1 MSIWLSFIAVNLLA
15 ASSGAIFKPGPWYE
29 SLQKPVWCPPNWLF
43 APAWMVLFLINAWAG
58 VRVFEAAAPE
68 AVVGLMTLYGISLV
82 LNAGWSAFFFGAK
95 RPDWAL
101 AELVFL
107 WLSIFAQ
114 ILLFAPVDQTAS
126 FLLMPYLAWVS
137 FAGVLNFSMWRL
149 NRTRIVA
156 DSAL

>member
-1 MSIWLSFIAVNLLA
+1 MSVWLSFIAVNLLA
-15 ASSGAIFKPGPWYE
+15 ASSGAIFKPGAWYE

-43 APAWMVLFLINAWAG
+43 APAWSILFLINAWAG
-58 VRVFEAAAPE
+58 VRVYEAAAPE
-68 AVVGLMTLYGISLV
+68 AVVVLMALYGVSLL
-82 LNAGWSAFFFGAK
+82 LNAGWSGFFFGAK

-107 WLSIFAQ
+107 WLSILAQVIVFA
-114 ILLFAPVDQTAS
+114 AVDQTAS

-149 NRTRIVA
+149 NRTRIVS
-156 DSAL
+156 DSLL

>member
-68 AVVGLMTLYGISLV
+68 AVVGLMALYGISLV

-101 AELVFL
+101 SELVFL

-149 NRTRIVA
+149 NRTRMVA